1 MTTIVLTNKE
11 WKQLRPRING
21 EHGEGIFFISWRLKE
36 RLGFTV
42 RTHTFYNEFNARCS
56 DTRLDFNDE
65 ASATFFRLKY
75 L

>member
-1 MTTIVLTNKE
+1 MTTIVLTNRE
-11 WKQLRPRING
+11 WKKLRPSIQG

-42 RTHTFYNEFNARCS
+42 RNHIYYNEFNERCS
-56 DTRLDFNDE
+56 DTRLDFDDE
-65 ASATFFRLKY
+65 SAATFFRLKY